1 MYIYIYTYVTYVYIY
16 NMYHE
21 FNMQYIFHRMG
32 IRWYKK
38 SNLNMNNLCKIQ
50 NRCLMHSM

>member
-1 MYIYIYTYVTYVYIY
+1 MYIYN

-21 FNMQYIFHRMG
+21 FKMQYIFHRMG